1 MPPELLG
8 PTGLLVGALLVIG
21 ALWREHLKAD
31 QDDRTQ
37 RDTATAGWR
46 DQTTATTKLTD
57 EIAADRRERE
67 KEQKAIEDALRR
79 LANPQ

>member
-8 PTGLLVGALLVIG
+8 PTGLLVACIGVIG

-31 QDDRTQ
+31 ADDRVQ
-37 RDTATAGWR
+37 RDKAITGWT
-46 DQTTATTKLTD
+46 DQTAATSRLTD

-79 LANPQ
+79 LAKSQ